1 MSLSVRFFNPDD
13 SLRQLWSSRTVWGRA
28 VTALF
33 ALLLLASVTLLGCA
47 SPAAPQPTATTAP
60 PTQAPQ
66 PTTAEVA
73 APAADLPVG
82 VILPFSGQYAWVG
95 GNVLPVAQMIAD
107 EVNDS
112 GGIGGGKIVLVQG
125 DTEGVVDAGTTAA
138 QKLVNVDGVLAFL
151 GPTSLSFNGVKTIVQ
166 DNGVPMISPTAG
178 TTNLDK
184 AGKTYFYR
192 TVPSDSLGGRAIA
205 RAITDPKSFMG
216 QAGAFSSVVLM
227 VGQAPAMI
235 SFKDP
240 INEAM
245 ADYGGSLAATVE
257 YKTEKQSYRTEV
269 QEALKANPD
278 LIILVG
284 TPEDS
289 ARIMQAA
296 FEAGYEG
303 TWFVT
308 QDQTTDDY
316 IKLASPELVEGIY
329 GLEEVPAGETA
340 DRTDAFKARFQ
351 KYSGEEVKIFGTN
364 TYDAANILFLAMLRA
379 YLRDG
384 EVTRETIAKNIP
396 QVANPGPN
404 KVEVT
409 SFTEGKEALEAG
421 KEINYQGLVGP
432 VDFNEYG
439 NITAPFGIRQVKD
452 GAWTTAATIKAS
464 DLQ

>member
-1 MSLSVRFFNPDD
+1 MMSSERFVNH
-13 SLRQLWSSRTVWGRA
+13 RSSPKRLIPPRLILLG
-28 VTALF
+28 
-33 ALLLLASVTLLGCA
+33 LLLLASVIVAACA
-47 SPAAPQPTATTAP
+47 PTATP
-60 PTQAPQ
+60 
-66 PTTAEVA
+66 

-95 GNVLPVAQMIAD
+95 GNVLPVARMIAE
-107 EVNDS
+107 EVNKS
-112 GGIGGGKIVLVQG
+112 GGIGGSNIVLVQG

-138 QKLVNVDGVLAFL
+138 QKLVKVDGVLAFV
-151 GPTSLSFNGVKTIVQ
+151 GPTSLSFNGVKTVVE
-166 DNGVPMISPTAG
+166 DNKVPMVSPTAG
-178 TTNLDK
+178 TTKLDK
-184 AGKTYFYR
+184 AGTGYFFR

-205 RAITDPKSFMG
+205 RAITDPKTFMG
-216 QAGAFSSVVLM
+216 RDGNFSSVVLM

-240 INEAM
+240 IAESMTAF
-245 ADYGGSLAATVE
+245 GGSLAASIE
-257 YKTEKQSYRTEV
+257 YKTEKQAYRTEV

-278 LIILVG
+278 IIILVG

-296 FEAGYEG
+296 FEAGYKG

-316 IKLASPELVEGIY
+316 ITLASPELVEGIY
-329 GLEEVPAGETA
+329 GLEEVPAAESA
-340 DRTDAFKARFQ
+340 DRTEAFKTQF
-351 KYSGEEVKIFGTN
+351 KDYSGEDVKIFGTN

-379 YLRDG
+379 QLKDG
-384 EVTRETIAKNIP
+384 QVTRATIAANIP
-396 QVANPGPN
+396 QVANPGPD

-409 SFTEGKEALEAG
+409 NFAEGKKALEEG

-439 NITAPFGIRQVKD
+439 NIAAPFGIRQVSG
-452 GAWTTAATIKAS
+452 GAWTTAATLQAS

>member
-1 MSLSVRFFNPDD
+1 MMSSGSFANHRSFLKRFIPPR
-13 SLRQLWSSRTVWGRA
+13 LILLG
-28 VTALF
+28 
-33 ALLLLASVTLLGCA
+33 LLLLASVVVAACT
-47 SPAAPQPTATTAP
+47 PAATPAPATEAPQATATSAP
-60 PTQAPQ
+60 M
-66 PTTAEVA
+66 A
-73 APAADLPVG
+73 ATDLPVG

-95 GNVLPVAQMIAD
+95 GNVLPVARMIAE
-107 EVNDS
+107 EVNKS

-138 QKLVNVDGVLAFL
+138 QKLVKVDGVLAFL
-151 GPTSLSFNGVKTIVQ
+151 GPTSLSFNGVKTVVQ
-166 DNGVPMISPTAG
+166 DNKVPMLSPTAG
-178 TTNLDK
+178 TTKLDK
-184 AGKTYFYR
+184 AGKGYFFR

-205 RAITDPKSFMG
+205 RAITDPKTFMG
-216 QAGAFSSVVLM
+216 RDGNFSSVVLM

-240 INEAM
+240 IAESMTAF
-245 ADYGGSLAATVE
+245 GSSLAATIE
-257 YKTEKQSYRTEV
+257 YKTEKQAYRTEV

-278 LIILVG
+278 IIILVG

-296 FEAGYEG
+296 FEAGYKG
-303 TWFVT
+303 AWFVT

-329 GLEEVPAGETA
+329 GLEEVPAAETA
-340 DRTDAFKARFQ
+340 DRTAAFKTQF
-351 KYSGEEVKIFGTN
+351 KDFSGEDVKIFGTN

-379 YLRDG
+379 QLKDG
-384 EVTRETIAKNIP
+384 QVTRATIAANIP
-396 QVANPGPN
+396 QVANPGPD

-409 SFTEGKEALEAG
+409 NFAEGKKALEAG

-439 NITAPFGIRQVKD
+439 NIAAPFGIRQVKG
-452 GAWTTAATIKAS
+452 GAWTTAATIQAS